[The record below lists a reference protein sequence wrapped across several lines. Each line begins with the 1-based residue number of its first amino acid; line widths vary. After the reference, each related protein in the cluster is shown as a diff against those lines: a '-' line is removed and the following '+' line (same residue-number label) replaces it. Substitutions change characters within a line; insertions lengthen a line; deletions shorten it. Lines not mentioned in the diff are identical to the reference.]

1 MIKFKVKTKDA
12 QLRVRAKLSFD
23 ENIGFAE
30 LDAFSRKLIKGF
42 LRSRQIKKRVIEFTG
57 PIGIS
62 IYSRLQRPISKHDF
76 FLIME
81 QVVDSVQKLNKNSF
95 SINNNQMNISNNN
108 NQKNINVMN
117 NKGFQMFIR
126 NFFGNLSVHYQKLI
140 DSAKCPILQC
150 GC

>member
-81 QVVDSVQKLNKNSF
+81 QVVDCWQ
-95 SINNNQMNISNNN
+95 
-108 NQKNINVMN
+108 
-117 NKGFQMFIR
+117 
-126 NFFGNLSVHYQKLI
+126 
-140 DSAKCPILQC
+140 
-150 GC
+150 